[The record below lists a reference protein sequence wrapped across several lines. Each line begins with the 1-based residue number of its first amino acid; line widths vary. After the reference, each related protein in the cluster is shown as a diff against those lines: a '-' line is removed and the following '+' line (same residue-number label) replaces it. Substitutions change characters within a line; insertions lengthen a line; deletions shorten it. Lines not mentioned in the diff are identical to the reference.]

1 MLDDPLD
8 FEAPPSRSP
17 LRKLRRPLY
26 LVPVLLLSL
35 LCVVQVSLF
44 TARVLRPSAAPD
56 FSVRAARQK
65 ALGAVPKKRGGG
77 GKRKPGKELAQ
88 LKGEGE
94 AAEGEAAEGEAAEGD
109 AEGDADVEAEGDGD
123 VEAEGDAEAKTHK
136 PRKPKRPKN
145 KPAPLAG
152 AEGGRRRSKTAKSE
166 EVVNGGK
173 VIWENGTHQI
183 TTVVEAKTPSPTPA
197 ATRTASPT
205 PSATTPSPT
214 PSPTSDKSSLITS
227 LKNKLASVT
236 SPDSYTTSGT
246 TSPAEKLTVSII
258 GVGALFG
265 GAIAARFLRRKGA
278 MRSCIENEAYDDL
291 LADGGTV
298 ASADG
303 TADRYDGT
311 MSGRILHVFVPLMN
325 SPGCDTTV
333 TLTLLLLLPHARTLL
348 YTLLSWAQWH
358 SRLQQ

>member
-1 MLDDPLD
+1 
-8 FEAPPSRSP
+8 
-17 LRKLRRPLY
+17 
-26 LVPVLLLSL
+26 VLLLSL

-44 TARVLRPSAAPD
+44 TARVLRPSEAPD

-77 GKRKPGKELAQ
+77 GARKPRKELAQ
-88 LKGEGE
+88 LKGEGEAEAAEGE

-109 AEGDADVEAEGDGD
+109 AEGDADFEAEGDAD
-123 VEAEGDAEAKTHK
+123 VEAEGDAEAETRK
-136 PRKPKRPKN
+136 PRKPKRPKK
-145 KPAPLAG
+145 KPAPLAS
-152 AEGGRRRSKTAKSE
+152 AEDGRRRSKTAKSE

-214 PSPTSDKSSLITS
+214 PSPTSDKSSLISS

-236 SPDSYTTSGT
+236 SPDSYTTTGT

-258 GVGALFG
+258 GVGALFA

-311 MSGRILHVFVPLMN
+311 YGSVMDYGTAAKGGMWKRGRGVGGEERFDV
-325 SPGCDTTV
+325 
-333 TLTLLLLLPHARTLL
+333 
-348 YTLLSWAQWH
+348 
-358 SRLQQ
+358 